1 MDDRG
6 YILAKLNRRMSS
18 ANRNILLFMDNAGCH
33 PEDLCGKFSNIK
45 ICFLPANTTSTLQP
59 LDLRIIQNFKLHYR
73 RYFLRYVLSKMDE
86 CDSASDVVKSVNL
99 LVAIRWVA
107 LAWSQV
113 TVETIVKC
121 FRKAGILDTGLDVIC
136 RTINDDEDPFL
147 EADERIELD
156 KLIEKTGDG
165 GCVLDEFL
173 AGDSDLAVCVEMD
186 DDNWETVF
194 FEELGESQEGME
206 MEMTRY
212 RMTMMTTRKPYPH

>member
-1 MDDRG
+1 
-6 YILAKLNRRMSS
+6 
-18 ANRNILLFMDNAGCH
+18 
-33 PEDLCGKFSNIK
+33 
-45 ICFLPANTTSTLQP
+45 
-59 LDLRIIQNFKLHYR
+59 
-73 RYFLRYVLSKMDE
+73 MDE

-107 LAWSQV
+107 LARSQV

-136 RTINDDEDPFL
+136 HTINDDEDPFL

-173 AGDSDLAVCVEMD
+173 TGDSDLAVCVEMD

-194 FEELGESQEGME
+194 FEESQEEEEEDGDGDDE
-206 MEMTRY
+206 IQDDNDDHEEAIPTLKSYKEAITALEEVSYYLEYKGHGLEALNVGSAIDRIVE
-212 RMTMMTTRKPYPH
+212 